1 VDHPILYVLKTELIR
16 DGEVVDTREDR
27 IGFREA
33 EFRADGFYLNGEKL
47 KLRGIDRHQSYPYV
61 GYAMPESMQKY
72 DADLLKTEL
81 GMNAV
86 RTSHYPQSHHFLDRC
101 DELGLLV
108 FTEIPGWQ
116 HIGDKAWKNQAVENV
131 REMVLQYRNHPS
143 IILWGVRI
151 NESLDDDAFYAKTG
165 AVAHE
170 LDPTRQ
176 TSGVRYLQNSS
187 LLEDVYAFNDF
198 SYNGETCGCLTKS
211 EVTSDMSKGY
221 LISEYNGHMFPTK
234 SFDDEDHRTAHML
247 RHATVVDAYYG
258 QSDIA
263 GGFAW
268 CMFDYNTHK
277 DFGSGDRIC
286 YHGVMDMFRNR
297 KLAGYLYG
305 AQQEDVPVLEI
316 SSSMD
321 IGEHPG
327 GLMRDVYAVTNADAV
342 RLYKDEQFIAE
353 FPAEHTKFQN
363 MPHGPILLDD
373 FIGDRIQKEEGFSA
387 EKAEDI
393 KVILM
398 AANQYGINSLPDH
411 ILALEQKCEM
421 VHHLKSTDILEF
433 YNKYVGNW
441 GGKVTTYRF
450 DAVKDGQVVKS
461 VVKRPMERIVLHANV
476 SHTDLKEGNTYDVAS
491 VRIQALSDCGNQL
504 NYYQEPIMLTT
515 SGSIALIGPSVVS
528 FKGGA
533 VGTYVKTIGEEGQ
546 GTLTISGESFAPVTI
561 TFTVTKA

>member
-1 VDHPILYVLKTELIR
+1 
-16 DGEVVDTREDR
+16 
-27 IGFREA
+27 
-33 EFRADGFYLNGEKL
+33 
-47 KLRGIDRHQSYPYV
+47 
-61 GYAMPESMQKY
+61 
-72 DADLLKTEL
+72 
-81 GMNAV
+81 
-86 RTSHYPQSHHFLDRC
+86 
-101 DELGLLV
+101 
-108 FTEIPGWQ
+108 
-116 HIGDKAWKNQAVENV
+116 
-131 REMVLQYRNHPS
+131 
-143 IILWGVRI
+143 
-151 NESLDDDAFYAKTG
+151 
-165 AVAHE
+165 
-170 LDPTRQ
+170 
-176 TSGVRYLQNSS
+176 
-187 LLEDVYAFNDF
+187 
-198 SYNGETCGCLTKS
+198 
-211 EVTSDMSKGY
+211 
-221 LISEYNGHMFPTK
+221 
-234 SFDDEDHRTAHML
+234 ML

-258 QSDIA
+258 QNDIA
-263 GGFAW
+263 GGFGW

-277 DFGSGDRIC
+277 DFGSGDRNC

-305 AQQEDVPVLEI
+305 AQQEDTPVLEI

-373 FIGDRIQKEEGFSA
+373 FIGDRIRKEEGFSA

-393 KVILM
+393 KAILM

-450 DAVKDGQVVKS
+450 DAVKGGQVVKS
-461 VVKRPMERIVLHANV
+461 VVKRPMERIVLHAQV
-476 SHTDLKEGNTYDVAS
+476 SHTELKEGNTYDVAS

-504 NYYQEPIMLTT
+504 NYYQEPVLLKTA
-515 SGSIALIGPSVVS
+515 GSIALIGPSVVS
-528 FKGGA
+528 LKGGA
-533 VGTYVKTIGEEGQ
+533 GGTYVKTTGEAGQ
-546 GTLTISGESFAPVTI
+546 GTLTISGEGFAPITI
-561 TFTVTKA
+561 EFTVTKS